1 MDILEKQKTIHLSVL
16 GSLQNYLNSNFFCYF
31 LFLIVFSFRIVK
43 RRGFTISYNVPV
55 SRRGNPH
62 DASINEIQS
71 SGYEELREEGENQ
84 TYETIL

>member
-1 MDILEKQKTIHLSVL
+1 M
-16 GSLQNYLNSNFFCYF
+16 
-31 LFLIVFSFRIVK
+31 FSFRIVK

-55 SRRGNPH
+55 SRRNPH

>member
-1 MDILEKQKTIHLSVL
+1 M
-16 GSLQNYLNSNFFCYF
+16 
-31 LFLIVFSFRIVK
+31 K
-43 RRGFTISYNVPV
+43 RGGFPIAYNVPE

-62 DASINEIQS
+62 DASIYEIQT

>member
-1 MDILEKQKTIHLSVL
+1 M
-16 GSLQNYLNSNFFCYF
+16 
-31 LFLIVFSFRIVK
+31 K

-55 SRRGNPH
+55 SRRVNPH